1 MAKTSVPCDACGK
14 PVFRSDDFC
23 EACGGRVD
31 SATKQRLTA
40 AIQARRDEREA
51 REAEEQQLGAQ
62 RQGRVRKASQM
73 IGILAVL
80 FLLGGILQG
89 FMAKGVADKALQNLA
104 QYAATDTVTIE
115 GVEHNVGAL
124 RAQVENEP
132 TMLFA
137 VNLTLTAIFIGLFLW
152 ARRSPFPAIITAFA
166 VFVVV
171 HFVNFLIDPSTI
183 LQGLFIKA
191 IGVTIL
197 VAGIKAAV
205 ADRASQR
212 TAPG

>member
-14 PVFRSDDFC
+14 PVFKSDDFC
-23 EACGGRVD
+23 EACGARVD
-31 SATKQRLTA
+31 AATKERLAA
-40 AIQARRDEREA
+40 AIRFKREDREA
-51 REAEEQQLGAQ
+51 RAVQEEQLGAQ
-62 RQGRVRKASQM
+62 RKVKVRKASQM
-73 IGILAVL
+73 IGVLAVL
-80 FLLGGILQG
+80 FLLGGIVQT
-89 FMAKGVADKALQNLA
+89 FMSRSTADKALQNLS

-124 RAQVENEP
+124 RAEVENEP
-132 TMLFA
+132 TMVLA
-137 VNLTLTAIFIGLFLW
+137 VNLTLVAIFIGLYVW

-171 HFVNFLIDPSTI
+171 HFVNFLINPSTI
-183 LQGLFIKA
+183 LQGVFIKF

-212 TAPG
+212 TASG